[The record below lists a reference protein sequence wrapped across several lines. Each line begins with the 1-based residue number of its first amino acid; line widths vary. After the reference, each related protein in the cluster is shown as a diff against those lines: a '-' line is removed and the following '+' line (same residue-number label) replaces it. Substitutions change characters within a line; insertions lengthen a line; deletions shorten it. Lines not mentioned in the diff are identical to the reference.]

1 MNIDN
6 KLRLNI
12 SSAFKILYNYDVKE
26 ENIQIQSTSNEF
38 KGYFTVILFQF
49 AKSLK
54 KNPDKIG
61 NEIGEYLIKNSG
73 FIQEFNVVRGFLNI
87 DISKKSWINLFH
99 DMYSKESW
107 GISKK
112 TNKEIM
118 IEFSSPNTNKPLHLG
133 HLRNIFLGHSVSK
146 ILEAS
151 GYKVHKVQIIND
163 RGIHIC
169 KSMIAW
175 KKFGNGETPESCG
188 LKGDH
193 LVGKYYVIYQE
204 KFNEEVEIL
213 LNQGFS
219 QEEAEKNSSIYKEA
233 QKLLIKW
240 EIKDSN
246 TIELWKMMN
255 GWVYDGFSKTY
266 NLLEVKFC
274 IRDHLDLREVF
285 LMKLDQFL
293 KWQGLV
299 DTGGQAKQLIHAGE
313 VTVNGKRETRRGRKL
328 IHGDLICLAKKEYI
342 FSNNQP

>member
-1 MNIDN
+1 MNNQNITFLKRVKILIHYSVLFFMNIDN

-87 DISKKSWINLFH
+87 DISKNSWINLFH

-151 GYKVHKVQIIND
+151 GYKVHKV
-163 RGIHIC
+163 H
-169 KSMIAW
+169 
-175 KKFGNGETPESCG
+175 
-188 LKGDH
+188 
-193 LVGKYYVIYQE
+193 
-204 KFNEEVEIL
+204 FN
-213 LNQGFS
+213 
-219 QEEAEKNSSIYKEA
+219 
-233 QKLLIKW
+233 
-240 EIKDSN
+240 
-246 TIELWKMMN
+246 
-255 GWVYDGFSKTY
+255 
-266 NLLEVKFC
+266 
-274 IRDHLDLREVF
+274 
-285 LMKLDQFL
+285 
-293 KWQGLV
+293 
-299 DTGGQAKQLIHAGE
+299 
-313 VTVNGKRETRRGRKL
+313 
-328 IHGDLICLAKKEYI
+328 
-342 FSNNQP
+342 